1 MKTAPLPEPTIVIG
15 ADGINSCVR
24 EVLLGPE
31 QPHYSGWVGHRAI
44 ISAEKLAKHGLHFED
59 CVKWWGPDR
68 HMMAYFTTGARDE
81 YYYVTGVPHPAWD
94 FQSQFVD
101 SSREEM
107 VEAFSGF
114 HPIVQALIEST
125 EKVTKW
131 PFFNRDPLPLW
142 SRGRLVLLGDAC
154 HPMKPHMAQ
163 GAGMA
168 IEDAAMLSR
177 CLARNRT
184 N

>member
-1 MKTAPLPEPTIVIG
+1 ME
-15 ADGINSCVR
+15 
-24 EVLLGPE
+24 
-31 QPHYSGWVGHRAI
+31 
-44 ISAEKLAKHGLHFED
+44 
-59 CVKWWGPDR
+59 
-68 HMMAYFTTGARDE
+68 
-81 YYYVTGVPHPAWD
+81 VPHEAADRRLLSVLCCDLVGSTALSAQLNPED
-94 FQSQFVD
+94 MHELTRRYQD
-101 SSREEM
+101 SVAGAITRFE
-107 VEAFSGF
+107 
-114 HPIVQALIEST
+114 PT

-177 CLARNRT
+177 FKRPA
-184 N
+184 